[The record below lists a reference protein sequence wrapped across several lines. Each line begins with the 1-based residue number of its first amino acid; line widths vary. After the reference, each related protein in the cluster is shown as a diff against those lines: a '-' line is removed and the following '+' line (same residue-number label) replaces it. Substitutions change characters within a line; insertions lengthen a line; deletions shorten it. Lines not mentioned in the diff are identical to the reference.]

1 MPRSLLATQTASP
14 TGLAATFSAADAS
27 GHWFDPSAIL
37 EVVNGS
43 GGSINVT
50 LTTPETRAGLAV
62 ADQVIAVAA
71 GARKH
76 IAVPQSQVATY
87 IQPVGAGQAYDGM
100 VFVDFSAVTS
110 VTVAA
115 IGR

>member
-43 GGSINVT
+43 GSSINVT
-50 LTTPETRAGLAV
+50 LTTPETRAGL
-62 ADQVIAVAA
+62 AVAA